1 MGWTCPARSAFRTA
15 VARIRQIA
23 RDACLSWDMFE
34 VNDQDLAQAAYEH
47 GPVLPPAGG
56 FLLFGDASR
65 ENKTNEAEAEQ
76 PERSRLVPEELPL
89 ELQGLPVF
97 QVGDEHVVF
106 VAHVLARVLECQC
119 RANRHFG
126 LFKDKKHNAFR
137 RMVDTS
143 NWRYDTHYA
152 NNYKQYRDRYSLLR
166 VKDSRPPLRSR
177 ACSSGTA
184 ARWPSLCARRPT
196 SASRAACRAS
206 ARARASKQ
214 ATREEGRG
222 PGLLQASKNDEPLWL

>member
-1 MGWTCPARSAFRTA
+1 
-15 VARIRQIA
+15 
-23 RDACLSWDMFE
+23 MFE

-166 VKDSRPPLRSR
+166 VKDQS
-177 ACSSGTA
+177 A
-184 ARWPSLCARRPT
+184 AIT
-196 SASRAACRAS
+196 V
-206 ARARASKQ
+206 
-214 ATREEGRG
+214 E
-222 PGLLQASKNDEPLWL
+222 GLLKWHSGKMAVFVRKEANKCKQGCVQGKCTCPRK

>member
-1 MGWTCPARSAFRTA
+1 
-15 VARIRQIA
+15 
-23 RDACLSWDMFE
+23 MFE
-34 VNDQDLAQAAYEH
+34 VAEEDLAQAAYNH

-65 ENKTNEAEAEQ
+65 ENKTNEAEAE
-76 PERSRLVPEELPL
+76 PERSRLVAEELPL

-97 QVGDEHVVF
+97 QVGEERVVF

-152 NNYKQYRDRYSLLR
+152 SNYKQHRDRYSLLR
-166 VKDSRPPLRSR
+166 VKDQS
-177 ACSSGTA
+177 A
-184 ARWPSLCARRPT
+184 AIT
-196 SASRAACRAS
+196 V
-206 ARARASKQ
+206 
-214 ATREEGRG
+214 E
-222 PGLLQASKNDEPLWL
+222 GLLKWHSGKLAVFVRKEANKCKMGCVQGKCTCPQK